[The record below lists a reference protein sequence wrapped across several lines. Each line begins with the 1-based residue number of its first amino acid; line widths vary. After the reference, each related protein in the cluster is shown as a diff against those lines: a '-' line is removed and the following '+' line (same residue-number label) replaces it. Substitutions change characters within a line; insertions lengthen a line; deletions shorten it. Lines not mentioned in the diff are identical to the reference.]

1 MENQVGKKK
10 TQTHENQKKNKE
22 SFVSFHYAV
31 IHPVL
36 KCTNSKNLE
45 GPQLAP
51 DLQKKDGM
59 ENKAQCVSDFL
70 LHTKH
75 IKGKNLLF
83 I

>member
-1 MENQVGKKK
+1 MENQVGKNKTKHMKTRKK
-10 TQTHENQKKNKE
+10 IRE

-31 IHPVL
+31 IHPIL

-51 DLQKKDGM
+51 DLQKKDAM

-83 I
+83 V